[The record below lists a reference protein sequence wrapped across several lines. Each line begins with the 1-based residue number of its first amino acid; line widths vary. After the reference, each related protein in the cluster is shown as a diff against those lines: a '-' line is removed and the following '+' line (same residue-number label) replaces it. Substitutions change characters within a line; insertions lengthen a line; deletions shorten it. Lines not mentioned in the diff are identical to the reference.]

1 MDSASLIR
9 RISGCFKHSV
19 ALNFSQFPS
28 ATIRRLLYVFLGKGR
43 CEGVSQETLATWLLR
58 LSPSTRW
65 LGGVFRKT
73 PGTCPR
79 PSGHFG
85 RSLVTLFLELPATPH
100 GSQTIHRVA
109 HGSHRFIV
117 CACVDLWS
125 PQQAVCHQT
134 WSPLQAGCHH
144 HDTARFNTIQQIPT
158 NRPYL
163 ALWGVINNPEPKPI
177 LGTPPTTW
185 PSYACLLYTS
195 PSPRD
200 S

>member
-1 MDSASLIR
+1 MVRFVSFPMKLDPHIAYN
-9 RISGCFKHSV
+9 HS
-19 ALNFSQFPS
+19 QIPS
-28 ATIRRLLYVFLGKGR
+28 ATVWRLLYVFLDAVR

-117 CACVDLWS
+117 CAVS
-125 PQQAVCHQT
+125 RPST
-134 WSPLQAGCHH
+134 
-144 HDTARFNTIQQIPT
+144 RFAKQFLVWHTVRI
-158 NRPYL
+158 
-163 ALWGVINNPEPKPI
+163 
-177 LGTPPTTW
+177 
-185 PSYACLLYTS
+185 
-195 PSPRD
+195 D
-200 S
+200 SSCDQFV